1 MLSILNTAKI
11 ENDQIL
17 VDTRNA
23 GGLWKVNERAQ
34 DIFIHCEK
42 EFLSATSSSPHKI
55 DSQLLTSQL
64 IKNPFV
70 KCDIKIMCES
80 VDIFCASETSKNLL
94 EQFILLYLRVRSYSY
109 AKKIKEPLQMKK
121 KTAKN
126 RLLRT
131 EIKRTSSNKDLGH

>member
-17 VDTRNA
+17 VGTRNC

-34 DIFIHCEK
+34 DIFIHCE
-42 EFLSATSSSPHKI
+42 FLSDTSSSPHKI

-70 KCDIKIMCES
+70 KCDIKIIWES
-80 VDIFCASETSKNLL
+80 ADIICDSETSKNLL
-94 EQFILLYLRVRSYSY
+94 EELIILYLHVRSHSY
-109 AKKIKEPLQMKK
+109 AKKIKETLKMKK

-126 RLLRT
+126 RSLRT
-131 EIKRTSSNKDLGH
+131 EIKRASSSKDLGH

>member
-1 MLSILNTAKI
+1 MLSVLNTAKI

-17 VDTRNA
+17 VDTRNR

-70 KCDIKIMCES
+70 KCDITIICES
-80 VDIFCASETSKNLL
+80 ADIICDSEISKNLL
-94 EQFILLYLRVRSYSY
+94 EQLILLYLRVRSYSY
-109 AKKIKEPLQMKK
+109 AKKINETLKMAK
-121 KTAKN
+121 KTKHQVAKILDIDTCTLK
-126 RLLRT
+126 RLFL
-131 EIKRTSSNKDLGH
+131 